1 MINHLTHSG
10 GCPFRRDRVNPG
22 TLAETA
28 EQADLQAR
36 HETRGLDF
44 WRTKWK
50 PLSPNE
56 AIEMAARYR
65 HFEARDGQGNWS
77 PIRSFE
83 ELQGLITSLEQQAA
97 SLESLG
103 QTGQA
108 TAERAAGLVREP
120 QEPAV
125 GLLDFARGMLAH
137 RDSPVG
143 FLQEFHARYGN
154 RFKVNTPTHGN
165 FVFDL
170 DSEVLKEA
178 LRNTD
183 GGEDSWEKCPL
194 QGHGAAFLLGKKNMF
209 LSSGEDWAGVQG
221 ALKSHFSARTIHGPE
236 TTALLESIFDDHLDD
251 LAARVSAADG
261 QLEIDPRLEMQL
273 PILDVALQLFLDTKL
288 SKAEL
293 VELREAFNTQMK
305 SLPIE
310 TVNPFPVSLQHL
322 PGQGELKQAHQVLNR
337 VADQIVARAKQERK
351 PDSIVTSLL
360 EVNDPATSQ
369 PLSDERLR
377 HEVLSL
383 MEAGHETTATLLGW
397 TMTLL
402 AREPGVYA
410 HLTQEVSQ
418 GFDDDGVMSL
428 KEVRG
433 LDYAGQVVDE
443 SLRMYPPFYLFMRR
457 AKEDTVAG
465 GVDFKQGTTLVSTL
479 YSANRRED
487 EWGVEKTGFP
497 AHEFHPER
505 FGQGG
510 ARPSMAFGTG
520 RRQCLGQALG
530 RLEAGMMLAK
540 FAERFELAS
549 EHEPIK
555 LLSDLSIHPENGQ
568 VRVSLRA

>member
-1 MINHLTHSG
+1 MINHLTHSSG
-10 GCPFRRDRVNPG
+10 GCPFRRNRVNPG

-28 EQADLQAR
+28 EQADLEAR
-36 HETRGLDF
+36 HQTRGFDF
-44 WRTKWK
+44 WRTRWK
-50 PLSPNE
+50 PLSANQ

-65 HFEARDGQGNWS
+65 NFEARDGQGNWA
-77 PIRSFE
+77 PIGSFE
-83 ELQGLITSLEQQAA
+83 ELQGLIASLEQQASTPEA
-97 SLESLG
+97 LA

-108 TAERAAGLVREP
+108 TAERVAGVPP
-120 QEPAV
+120 QAPAKDPTV
-125 GLLDFARGMLAH
+125 GMLDFARGMLAH

-170 DSEVLKEA
+170 DSEVLKQA

-236 TTALLESIFDDHLDD
+236 TNALLESIFDDHLDD
-251 LAARVSAADG
+251 LAARVKAANG
-261 QLEIDPRLEMQL
+261 ELEIDPRLEMQL

-310 TVNPFPVSLQHL
+310 TVNPFPVSLQHA
-322 PGQGELKQAHQVLNR
+322 PGQGELKRAHQLLNR
-337 VADQIVARAKQERK
+337 VADRIVAQAKLEKK

-360 EVNDPATSQ
+360 EVTDPTTGQ
-369 PLSDERLR
+369 PLDDERLR

-397 TMTLL
+397 TFTML
-402 AREPGVYA
+402 AREPQVYA
-410 HLTQEVSQ
+410 HLADEVSK
-418 GFDDDGVMSL
+418 GFDDDGVMSV
-428 KEVRG
+428 KELRG

-457 AKEDTVAG
+457 AKEDTTAG
-465 GVDFKQGTTLVSTL
+465 GIDFKQGTTLVSTL
-479 YSANRRED
+479 YSAHRRED

-505 FGQGG
+505 FAAGG
-510 ARPSMAFGTG
+510 AKPTMAFGVG

-540 FAERFELAS
+540 FAERFDLA
-549 EHEPIK
+549 
-555 LLSDLSIHPENGQ
+555 
-568 VRVSLRA
+568 